1 MLLSRISSI
10 FSKRKGEISK
20 LIKLDRNLMTGI
32 MEIMKTSNESFSS
45 SQTMRMTIDCA
56 RRSINSQ
63 FHTLILS
70 FYRSLIIPLFTK
82 SVDNYGSKEE
92 TGTIPYFICTS
103 WKMKCSAMKI
113 FFAFER
119 ERFDRWMKRVRR
131 KCYGWTTRIIYLLNA
146 DNQST
151 EISLSLSLSRLRPI
165 TVFA

>member
-92 TGTIPYFICTS
+92 T
-103 WKMKCSAMKI
+103 M
-113 FFAFER
+113 
-119 ERFDRWMKRVRR
+119 ERFHISFAPVGRWNVPRWKYSSPLKESDSIAEWNV
-131 KCYGWTTRIIYLLNA
+131 YA
-146 DNQST
+146 ESV
-151 EISLSLSLSRLRPI
+151 
-165 TVFA
+165 TVERHESFTC